1 VNGGGSSFTAL
12 SFLERL
18 RDSADAIGVVSVICN
33 IVDRRQRRYRWAK
46 INAIIEATWHD
57 NFVADTDIA
66 PEVNDQ
72 SEVVYDRLE
81 GVSLSE
87 AVSWAGQ
94 QSCPVTL
101 YLYDEGK
108 GI

>member
-1 VNGGGSSFTAL
+1 VKGGGSSSTAI

-18 RDSADAIGVVSVICN
+18 SDSAGTTGVVSVICN
-33 IVDRRQRRYRWAK
+33 IIDRRQRRYRWAK

-72 SEVVYDRLE
+72 GEVVYDRLE
-81 GVSLSE
+81 GVAAE
-87 AVSWAGQ
+87 RWA
-94 QSCPVTL
+94 P
-101 YLYDEGK
+101 
-108 GI
+108 